1 MEKGQEPSLMTSCK
15 TKVRNFLNIPF
26 IGNLILCMTLF
37 LCFVIFSELGIAA
50 DAFHVGDSKQ
60 KTLLGFIYY
69 YMNYFLLTFFV
80 IEIGLKVFS
89 DTWGFLS
96 EFINVFDSIVV
107 FVSFGFQ
114 ITDVDV
120 SFVGL
125 LRILRLIKVMT
136 EMKKQADKKKE
147 EKELIKQ
154 LKS

>member
-1 MEKGQEPSLMTSCK
+1 
-15 TKVRNFLNIPF
+15 
-26 IGNLILCMTLF
+26 
-37 LCFVIFSELGIAA
+37 
-50 DAFHVGDSKQ
+50 
-60 KTLLGFIYY
+60 
-69 YMNYFLLTFFV
+69 MNYFLLTFFV

-147 EKELIKQ
+147 
-154 LKS
+154 

>member
-1 MEKGQEPSLMTSCK
+1 MDFCK
-15 TKVRNFLNIPF
+15 TSVRNFLKIPF
-26 IGNLILCMTLF
+26 IDRLILCMTLF
-37 LCFVIFSELGIAA
+37 LCFVIFSELGISA
-50 DAFHVGDSKQ
+50 DAFTVNGTREKS
-60 KTLLGFIYY
+60 LLGYIYY
-69 YMNYFLLTFFV
+69 VINYFLLTFFV
-80 IEIGLKVFS
+80 IEIFLKLFS
-89 DTWGFLS
+89 DTWGFIS

-147 EKELIKQ
+147 EK
-154 LKS
+154 